1 MYGYKTTIFQRG
13 NNNQEI
19 SNNICIYLESSNE
32 IENLI
37 ESYKNDRNAILIRY
51 YDETKKIAKE
61 KLVKKEYLNNL
72 FDFNYIFID
81 GKPIC
86 FLL

>member
-37 ESYKNDRNAILIRY
+37 ESYKL
-51 YDETKKIAKE
+51 
-61 KLVKKEYLNNL
+61 
-72 FDFNYIFID
+72 
-81 GKPIC
+81 
-86 FLL
+86 

>member
-37 ESYKNDRNAILIRY
+37 ESYKLWWNKENC
-51 YDETKKIAKE
+51 KGKIS
-61 KLVKKEYLNNL
+61 
-72 FDFNYIFID
+72 
-81 GKPIC
+81 
-86 FLL
+86 